1 MAVDTVMTIICGE
14 VDSAAKATAEQL
26 LLFAS
31 LTAFPASVFCLG
43 YEQLS
48 DAEGPSG
55 ALQMVVGT
63 ENVIGCINL
72 SVE

>member
-31 LTAFPASVFCLG
+31 LTASASVFCLG